1 MYKIKFN
8 DVTLISNK
16 KKIQKN
22 KIIFFF
28 MVLVVVVMILHYFLK
43 FVNKKYQL
51 IIPNFLDIIIIL
63 EKQLIALKIL
73 QRIFFF

>member
-16 KKIQKN
+16 RKIQKN

-28 MVLVVVVMILHYFLK
+28 YGIGCCSDDFVLLLK
-43 FVNKKYQL
+43 FVNQ
-51 IIPNFLDIIIIL
+51 
-63 EKQLIALKIL
+63 KIS
-73 QRIFFF
+73 INNS